1 MILRMSETEH
11 KDLVTVLET
20 SDVNLLAVIKS
31 ILHGAEIA
39 FLVQGDE
46 ALGLLPM
53 ANIGGPFS
61 KRGLGVAVMV
71 AADDEQAA
79 RDLLSEVNEP

>member
-1 MILRMSETEH
+1 MIHRMADTEH
-11 KDLVTVLET
+11 QDLVTILET
-20 SDVNLLAVIKS
+20 SDINLLAVVKS
-31 ILHGAEIA
+31 VLQGAEIP

-71 AADDEQAA
+71 SAGDEAAALE
-79 RDLLSEVNEP
+79 LLSEVSEP

>member
-1 MILRMSETEH
+1 MIQRMSDSEH
-11 KDLVTVLET
+11 QDLVTVLET
-20 SDVNLLAVIKS
+20 SDVNLLAVVKS
-31 ILHGAEIA
+31 ILHGAEIP

-71 AADDEQAA
+71 AADDEPAV
-79 RDLLSEVNEP
+79 RELLSEIEEA

>member
-1 MILRMSETEH
+1 MILLMPESEH
-11 KDLVTVLET
+11 QDLVTILET
-20 SDVNLLAVIKS
+20 SDVSLLAVIKS
-31 ILHGAEIA
+31 ILQSAEIL

-71 AADDEQAA
+71 AAADADVA
-79 RDLLSEVNEP
+79 RELLSEISEP

>member
-1 MILRMSETEH
+1 MIHRMSDSEH
-11 KDLVTVLET
+11 QDLVTVLET
-20 SDVNLLAVIKS
+20 SDVNLLAVVKS

-61 KRGLGVAVMV
+61 RRGLGVAVMV
-71 AADDEQAA
+71 AADDEPAA
-79 RDLLSEVNEP
+79 RELLSEVEEP